1 MDEFSFA
8 NVLFNLK
15 NSLNSLMEDFIVN
28 WIDFEKNLI
37 SNFLDVLDFSIFSA
51 VQFTIKLINS
61 IKKASISELSIST
74 LLNECRVDFNSS

>member
-37 SNFLDVLDFSIFSA
+37 SNFLDVLDFSIFSD

>member
-1 MDEFSFA
+1 
-8 NVLFNLK
+8 
-15 NSLNSLMEDFIVN
+15 MEDFIVN

-37 SNFLDVLDFSIFSA
+37 SNFLDVLDFSIFSD

-74 LLNECRVDFNSS
+74 LLNECRVDFNSSWISAN